1 MSRKY
6 TIAESKE
13 RNKYIHIAPNL
24 YIRSG
29 KVVYKKCFVNP
40 EGKSQQLFASS
51 RQEWDLK
58 KAQIEKTYAETVRNK
73 DWHYLT
79 D

>member
-40 EGKSQQLFASS
+40 EGKSPFQSVLTLFIFNIISPS
-51 RQEWDLK
+51 
-58 KAQIEKTYAETVRNK
+58 
-73 DWHYLT
+73 
-79 D
+79 

>member
-51 RQEWDLK
+51 RQ
-58 KAQIEKTYAETVRNK
+58 
-73 DWHYLT
+73 
-79 D
+79 